1 MTIIN
6 KSIITFLLLSFFT
19 LSNCIKYKP
28 VSARD
33 NPTNAL
39 ERAKRNVK
47 EGRGASVQGLFG
59 GAKGTTYQFSTSNP
73 MWRATLDTLDFIPFT
88 TVDYSGG
95 MIITDWYNNSVNKNE
110 HIKITVRFLSNEIL
124 TNSLKI
130 NVYKRNCLKQNN
142 CSTVKITQSK
152 IEEELTRSIMKTA
165 VLLEKKIKAK
175 K

>member
-6 KSIITFLLLSFFT
+6 KSIITFLLLSFFM

-28 VSARD
+28 VAARD

-39 ERAKRNVK
+39 ERAKRNVA
-47 EGRGASVQGLFG
+47 EGRGVSVNSLLNRD
-59 GAKGTTYQFSTSNP
+59 KGTNYQFSTSNP
-73 MWRATLDTLDFIPFT
+73 MWRATLDTLDFIPIS

-95 MIITDWYNNSVNKNE
+95 MIITDWYNNGADKKE
-110 HIKITVRFLSNEIL
+110 DIKITVRFLSNEIQS
-124 TNSLKI
+124 NSLKI
-130 NVYKRNCLKQNN
+130 TVHKRNCLKQNS
-142 CSTVKITQSK
+142 CSTEKINQSR
-152 IEEELTRSIMKTA
+152 IEEELTKSIMKTA